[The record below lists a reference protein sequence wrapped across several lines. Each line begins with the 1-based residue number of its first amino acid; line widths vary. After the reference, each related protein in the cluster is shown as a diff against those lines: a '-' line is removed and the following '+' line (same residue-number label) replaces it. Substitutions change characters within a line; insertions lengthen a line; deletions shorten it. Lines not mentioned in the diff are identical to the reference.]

1 MMKTLRFSLFV
12 AMICIAGSAFAQDQ
26 PKAKAEDKASEAM
39 GVSDFFVQIP
49 HTKEQCMESLDQ
61 MKSKGDELLSKFEYG
76 CASGDH
82 TAYGFL
88 KGKSVESVKSM
99 LPAAELA
106 NARVVKVQKLTTSDI
121 EKMHKEHGM

>member
-1 MMKTLRFSLFV
+1 MKALRFSLFF

-26 PKAKAEDKASEAM
+26 PKAKADEKSTEAV

-49 HTKEQCMESLDQ
+49 HTKEQCMQAMDE

-99 LPAAELA
+99 LPAAEMA
-106 NARVVKVQKLTTSDI
+106 NARVVKVQKLTTADI
-121 EKMHKEHGM
+121 EKMHKDHSM

>member
-1 MMKTLRFSLFV
+1 MKTLRFSLLI
-12 AMICIAGSAFAQDQ
+12 AMLLVAGSAFAQDQ
-26 PKAKAEDKASEAM
+26 PKAKADEKSTEAM

-49 HTKEQCMESLDQ
+49 HTKEQCMQSLDQ

-106 NARVVKVQKLTTSDI
+106 NAKVVKVQKLTTSDI
-121 EKMHKEHGM
+121 EKMHEDHPM